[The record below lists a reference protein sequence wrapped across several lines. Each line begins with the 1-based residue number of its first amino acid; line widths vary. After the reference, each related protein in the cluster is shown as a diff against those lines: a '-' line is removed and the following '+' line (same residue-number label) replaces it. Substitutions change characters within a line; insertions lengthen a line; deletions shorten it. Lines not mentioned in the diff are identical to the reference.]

1 MEEKVLELI
10 SEHFGVTVSEI
21 QSPMELRKD
30 FNATDLEVADFF
42 QALEGAFHVTI
53 SKEDAANLITTSDVI
68 NFINDHAEEPN

>member
-30 FNATDLEVADFF
+30 FNATDLEVADFL
-42 QALEGAFHVTI
+42 QALESTFHVAI
-53 SKEDAANLITTSDVI
+53 SKEDAANLITASDVI
-68 NFINDHAEEPN
+68 NFINDHAEEPS